1 MLYTIGTKK
10 ELSTLP
16 CQLPDRVYSELLRG
30 TAILDAEYGEERDW
44 LRVGGGS
51 ILLENIEDIPHLKN
65 YVNFENHPPEWVT
78 KISNTGY
85 ASALFVM
92 DDDRS
97 IVVYMPI
104 TILPI
109 TLLKDLED

>member
-10 ELSTLP
+10 ELFALP

-30 TAILDAEYGEERDW
+30 TAILDAEYGPRDYFQ
-44 LRVGGGS
+44 VGGYS
-51 ILLENIEDIPHLKN
+51 IVLENTDDIRSLKD
-65 YVNFENHPPEWVT
+65 YVNLESHPPEWVT